1 MKEKGRRPQG
11 KADLQMTDDDTSRRI
26 AITASGSADQ
36 ADATSLSSD
45 PANRLHPE
53 NPDRVMPRLDLLTTC
68 FSTDA
73 IFAGM
78 AGFPINTQGHGVIH
92 HRRASLGPRDT

>member
-36 ADATSLSSD
+36 ADATSPSSD
-45 PANRLHPE
+45 PGTEPFWGTMTTKTPEQGPGFLPNVCGDRL
-53 NPDRVMPRLDLLTTC
+53 RGAVQ
-68 FSTDA
+68 S
-73 IFAGM
+73 
-78 AGFPINTQGHGVIH
+78 VV
-92 HRRASLGPRDT
+92 